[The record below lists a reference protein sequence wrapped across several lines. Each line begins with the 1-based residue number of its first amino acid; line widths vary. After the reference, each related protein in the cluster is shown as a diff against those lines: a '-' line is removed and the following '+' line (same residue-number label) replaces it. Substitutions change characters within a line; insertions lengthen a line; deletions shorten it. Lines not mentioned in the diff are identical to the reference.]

1 MARGGHLAVLNSRQ
15 EFDMIR
21 HMLMRSRAGG
31 STVRGFWV
39 DGTDEFTPN
48 DWYCA
53 TLQAGCPW
61 LQFARVEAEPD
72 DPTVTSNCAIV
83 WSETSYADGPGD
95 ITCSYSDAFP
105 ICEFE
110 CE

>member
-15 EFDMIR
+15 EFDMIL
-21 HMLMRSRAGG
+21 HMLVRHRAGG
-31 STVRGFWV
+31 STVTGFWV
-39 DGTDEFTPN
+39 DGTDEFTPD
-48 DWYCA
+48 DWFCA

-61 LQFARVEAEPD
+61 LEISSAEVETD
-72 DPTVTSNCAIV
+72 NDVSNCAIV
-83 WSETSYADGPGD
+83 WHSFADGLGD
-95 ITCSYSDAFP
+95 IACNYNEALP